1 VGSSPG
7 RVKPKTIKHTALR
20 SKSKDWMAWNQNN
33 VSEWRNMSYL
43 WINLPLDVITGQTR
57 NRQGIAEILLK
68 VEQNIIDK
76 HDHGT

>member
-1 VGSSPG
+1 MNTMESYP
-7 RVKPKTIKHTALR
+7 T
-20 SKSKDWMAWNQNN
+20 N
-33 VSEWRNMSYL
+33 VIN
-43 WINLPLDVITGQTR
+43 NLPLDVITGQTR